1 MIAQLTGQLLEKDTR
16 RVQRLVIDVHGV
28 GYEVLAPLSTVY
40 ALGDAG
46 STVSLRIHTHVREDA
61 IQLFGFSTALEQTL
75 FERLIA
81 VSGVGPKLALAILSG
96 VEPGDLVRAIR
107 GNDLGRLTAIPG
119 VGRKTAERLVVELRD
134 RLAQELDADA
144 AAPAHTGAGV
154 RDDVLSALAN
164 LGYQRGPAEKALDR
178 VLGSAG
184 SAGDDRDGFESLLR
198 EVLKELAR

>member
-1 MIAQLTGQLLEKDTR
+1 MIAHLTGQLREKDAR
-16 RVQRLVIDVHGV
+16 RVQRLVIDVQGV

-40 ALGDAG
+40 TLGEPGA
-46 STVSLRIHTHVREDA
+46 TVSLRIHTHVREDVL
-61 IQLFGFSTALEQTL
+61 QLFGFATALEQTL

-96 VEPGDLVRAIR
+96 VEPSDLVRAIR

-134 RLAQELDADA
+134 RLAQDLGESP
-144 AAPAHTGAGV
+144 AAPVTAGAVV
-154 RDDVLSALAN
+154 RDDLLSALAN
-164 LGYQRGPAEKALDR
+164 LGYQRAAAEKAVDR
-178 VLGSAG
+178 VVGRSTEIA
-184 SAGDDRDGFESLLR
+184 GFEPALR